1 LFSTAL
7 LITALDQVVKRVVV
21 NTMELGRS
29 IDVAGSFV
37 RLTRTAN
44 TGGAFGIMRGR
55 SSWFIVVA
63 LVAAVAIAALSRQI
77 ARGRRIE
84 RIAFSLIMG
93 GAVGNLIDR
102 FRLGSVID
110 FIDIGGSGY
119 RWPAFN
125 VADSAITIGVTLLAV
140 SIVFLGGAGRRG
152 AYDDLSVSGD
162 AAAGPAAGDGGTGE
176 LRSRERASGPDEGD
190 GR

>member
-1 LFSTAL
+1 MFSTAL

-21 NTMELGRS
+21 NAMELGQS
-29 IDVAGSFV
+29 IDVVGSFV

-44 TGGAFGIMRGR
+44 TGGAFGILRGR

-84 RIAFSLIMG
+84 RVAFSLIMG
-93 GAVGNLIDR
+93 GALGNLIDR
-102 FRLGSVID
+102 FRIGSVVD
-110 FIDIGGSGY
+110 FIDIGGSAY

-125 VADSAITIGVTLLAV
+125 VADSCITIGVTLLAI
-140 SIVFLGGAGRRG
+140 SIVFMGAGAGRG
-152 AYDDLSVSGD
+152 AAD
-162 AAAGPAAGDGGTGE
+162 
-176 LRSRERASGPDEGD
+176 PDRNPNPSEGD